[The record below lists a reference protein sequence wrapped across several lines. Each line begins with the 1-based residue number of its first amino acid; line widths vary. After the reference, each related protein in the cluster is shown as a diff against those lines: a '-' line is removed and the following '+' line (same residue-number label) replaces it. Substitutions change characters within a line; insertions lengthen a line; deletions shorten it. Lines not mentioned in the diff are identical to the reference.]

1 MFELLPQLKY
11 LDGYDKDDEEA
22 EEDED
27 EEDGLNGNSIYIL
40 KREATNWHLTIF
52 TLLIAI
58 NRQGIED

>member
-27 EEDGLNGNSIYIL
+27 EEDGLNGNLIYIL
-40 KREATNWHLTIF
+40 KREARN
-52 TLLIAI
+52 
-58 NRQGIED
+58 